1 MTVDSF
7 FVNDVLESFEGTLT
21 GKDVGELMLI
31 AEESESEFEPC
42 LKFRKTINAK
52 MSKVKGST
60 DEGAKLILDLVS
72 VGFLYGVL
80 AGACGIRNEIIS
92 LPLHKRIEGAIKG
105 EFF

>member
-21 GKDVGELMLI
+21 GKDVGNLI
-31 AEESESEFEPC
+31 LAAEEAENEFEPC
-42 LKFRKTINAK
+42 LKFRQTLNVK
-52 MSKVKGST
+52 MANVKNST
-60 DEGAKLILDLVS
+60 DDGTKMLLDLVS
-72 VGFLYGVL
+72 VGFLYGLL
-80 AGACGIRNEIIS
+80 AGASGITNEINS

>member
-21 GKDVGELMLI
+21 GKDVGNLI
-31 AEESESEFEPC
+31 LAAEEAENEFEPC

-60 DEGAKLILDLVS
+60 DEGAKLLLDLVS
-72 VGFLYGVL
+72 IGFLYGLL
-80 AGACGIRNEIIS
+80 AGASGITNEINS